1 MKDMQRTFFGRL
13 IYKMIMRMVTKNN
26 PMGGEDMDETT
37 ARMMQRMVSD
47 MPLAKLVM
55 LSNDTMN
62 PGMVDAMVLIA
73 NGKLLR
79 GLVALNKAR
88 K

>member
-1 MKDMQRTFFGRL
+1 
-13 IYKMIMRMVTKNN
+13 
-26 PMGGEDMDETT
+26 MDETT
-37 ARMMQRMVSD
+37 ARMMQRMISD

-55 LSNDTMN
+55 LSDGAMN
-62 PGMVDAMVLIA
+62 SGMVEAMVLIA

-79 GLVALNKAR
+79 GLVMMSKTR